1 MCYKNKKITIMTERT
16 VQDVFDEERKNETL
30 IEELE
35 EEIENIKQLKEE
47 LKECKKKSE
56 TS

>member
-1 MCYKNKKITIMTERT
+1 MTERT

-35 EEIENIKQLKEE
+35 EEIENIKK
-47 LKECKKKSE
+47 
-56 TS
+56 